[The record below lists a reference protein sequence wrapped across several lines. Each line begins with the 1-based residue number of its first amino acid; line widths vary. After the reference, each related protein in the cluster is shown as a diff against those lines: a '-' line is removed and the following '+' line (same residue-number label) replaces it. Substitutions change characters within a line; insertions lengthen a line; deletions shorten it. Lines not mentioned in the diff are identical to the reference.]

1 MKQLFANS
9 VLVEPVLPP
18 AAQLGIHSLKR
29 LILKI
34 ELLFLEGPKFT
45 STSPSSEGGRGEN
58 PSTWLASINS
68 LGYNHEG
75 NLGGNVKGNIISK
88 IVGNCHSNSKIK
100 KEQSQAGTTSNL

>member
-45 STSPSSEGGRGEN
+45 STSPSSEGGRGKKAQH
-58 PSTWLASINS
+58 LAGQH
-68 LGYNHEG
+68 LTAVLQPRRQPRRQRKGQYNFKDSWQ
-75 NLGGNVKGNIISK
+75 LP
-88 IVGNCHSNSKIK
+88 
-100 KEQSQAGTTSNL
+100 